1 MKTRLTLMIALAVA
15 MLFWSCN
22 IFSPFHSDG
31 SSDDPAV
38 LLSEARSALREG
50 REKEAL
56 NMLDRAMAK
65 ITPSTPADQ
74 AAAIRYFHAVA
85 TVRVNNISFQTF
97 IDMMQTVDGGG
108 SPSPQEGIRLFNY
121 AERELAVMLKV
132 FLTVRA
138 DLTPVVQ
145 ALSNGSLTTA
155 QFPYADDAF
164 LSCGVASLVSGFITM
179 MDKDHNPA
187 NGFKLDTRVLL
198 EKLNDAYQVALND
211 PTQAS
216 QAIHDELVSI
226 AQQSYSQLE
235 DGFEY
240 LWQYYNTT
248 TFGKP
253 AKGKPPVPPAPLPD
267 NIRSTPSGVFI
278 QIVHTG
284 MSALYH
290 FING

>member
-1 MKTRLTLMIALAVA
+1 MKTRLSLMIVLTVA
-15 MLFWSCN
+15 KLFWSCN
-22 IFSPFHSDG
+22 IFSPFHVDG
-31 SSDDPAV
+31 NSNDPAV
-38 LLSEARSALREG
+38 LLSEARNALREG
-50 REKEAL
+50 RDKEAL
-56 NMLDRAMAK
+56 SMLDRAMAK
-65 ITPSTPADQ
+65 ITPATPADQ

-85 TVRVNNISFQTF
+85 TVRVNDVSFQSF
-97 IDMMQTVDGGG
+97 IDMMQGVDGGSG
-108 SPSPQEGIRLFNY
+108 EGVGMQLFNFT
-121 AERELAVMLKV
+121 ERELAQLLKT
-132 FLTVRA
+132 FQTVKA
-138 DLTPVVQ
+138 DLVPVVQ

-155 QFPYADDAF
+155 QFPYSDDAF

-187 NGFKLDTRVLL
+187 NGFKLDTRVLIK
-198 EKLNDAYQVALND
+198 KLNDAYQIFLDD

-216 QAIHDELVSI
+216 QAIRAELVSI
-226 AQQSYSQLE
+226 ARQSYPQLE

-240 LWQYYNTT
+240 LWQYYNMT

-284 MSALYH
+284 MSALHH

>member
-1 MKTRLTLMIALAVA
+1 MKTRLTLMIALAVT
-15 MLFWSCN
+15 MLLCGCN

-56 NMLDRAMAK
+56 SMLDRAMAK
-65 ITPSTPADQ
+65 ITPATPADQ

-85 TVRVNNISFQTF
+85 TVRVNDVSFQSF
-97 IDMMQTVDGGG
+97 IDMMQGVDGGTG
-108 SPSPQEGIRLFNY
+108 EGEGMQLFNFT
-121 AERELAVMLKV
+121 ERELAQLLKT
-132 FLTVRA
+132 FQTVKA
-138 DLTPVVQ
+138 DLVPVVQ
-145 ALSNGSLTTA
+145 ALSDGSLTTA

-187 NGFKLDTRVLL
+187 NGFRLDTRVLI
-198 EKLNDAYQVALND
+198 EKINDAYQVALDD

-226 AQQSYSQLE
+226 AGQSYSQLE

-240 LWQYYNTT
+240 LWQYYYTT

-267 NIRSTPSGVFI
+267 NIRSTPSGAFI
-278 QIVHTG
+278 QIVHAG
-284 MSALYH
+284 MSSLYH

>member
-1 MKTRLTLMIALAVA
+1 MKTRLTLMISLPVA
-15 MLFWSCN
+15 MLYWSCK
-22 IFSPFHSDG
+22 IFSPFQSDG
-31 SSDDPAV
+31 TSDDPAV
-38 LLSEARSALREG
+38 LLSQARSALREG

-56 NMLDRAMAK
+56 NILDRAMVK

-74 AAAIRYFHAVA
+74 VAAIRYFHAVA
-85 TVRVNNISFQTF
+85 TVRVNNVNFQSF
-97 IDMMQTVDGGG
+97 IDMMQAADRGAGEG
-108 SPSPQEGIRLFNY
+108 EGIQLFNF
-121 AERELAVMLKV
+121 AERELAHLLNT
-132 FLTVRA
+132 FQTVKA
-138 DLTPVVQ
+138 DLAPVVQ
-145 ALSNGSLTTA
+145 GLSDGSLTTA

-164 LSCGVASLVSGFITM
+164 LSCGVASLVSGFVTM

-187 NGFKLDTRVLL
+187 NGCKLDTRVLI
-198 EKLNDAYQVALND
+198 EKINDSYQIFLDD

-226 AQQSYSQLE
+226 AEQSYPQLK
-235 DGFEY
+235 DGFES
-240 LWQYYNTT
+240 LWQYYNMT

-278 QIVHTG
+278 QNVHGG